1 MSNGLI
7 FHWQTFISVILQYW
21 LVTNAALARNL
32 FAKRLEVH
40 VGYGWMIK
48 NVVVVAG
55 AIHIS
60 NPYISTTIFLLVL
73 YPFVLVKAKVL
84 HGFFIH
90 FSFRLVI
97 TLEIVVGFTTVISK
111 IVDCCFQICF
121 CAIPEVMQSVSV
133 TAHDKTNSILEL

>member
-1 MSNGLI
+1 
-7 FHWQTFISVILQYW
+7 
-21 LVTNAALARNL
+21 
-32 FAKRLEVH
+32 
-40 VGYGWMIK
+40 MIE

-97 TLEIVVGFTTVISK
+97 IIFEIVVGFTTVISK
-111 IVDCCFQICF
+111 IIDCRFQICF

>member
-1 MSNGLI
+1 
-7 FHWQTFISVILQYW
+7 

-32 FAKRLEVH
+32 FAKSLEVH

-97 TLEIVVGFTTVISK
+97 IIFEIVVGFTTVISK
-111 IVDCCFQICF
+111 IIDCRFQICF